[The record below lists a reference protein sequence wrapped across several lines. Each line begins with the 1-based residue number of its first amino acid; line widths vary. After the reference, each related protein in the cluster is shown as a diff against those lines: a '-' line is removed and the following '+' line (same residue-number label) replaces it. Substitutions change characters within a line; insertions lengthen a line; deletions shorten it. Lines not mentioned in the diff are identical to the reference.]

1 MFSLAATRENT
12 HRGSRSHTPA
22 LRARQPAP
30 RPSLALHWSRR
41 LEVRGRPARQP
52 SAPDGPA
59 ARPRRCP
66 TSTVIHLP
74 ALQRCSPAGRFRRR
88 PSALDGAIGSSA
100 ASAAGQ
106 LAQGLRRTDR
116 PSSGPM
122 QRAWCTGHSH
132 SSLTVYSPLALVSG
146 SPWQSF
152 SLVCAASRAFQTLY
166 LQRVFFFGA
175 EKLFSAPKKL
185 FFCPLVVV
193 RIGTVESVEQDAM
206 ARRCQSPICLPGR
219 GDTNELAR
227 ATAR

>member
-1 MFSLAATRENT
+1 MHSAAIRSEFRRGCVRAACTDISEPIFSLAATRENT

-41 LEVRGRPARQP
+41 LEVRRRPARHP

-59 ARPRRCP
+59 AHPRRCP

-100 ASAAGQ
+100 AWRWCAGAGQ

-132 SSLTVYSPLALVSG
+132 SSLTVYRPLALVSG
-146 SPWQSF
+146 SPMAILSNF
-152 SLVCAASRAFQTLY
+152 SLVCAAFPNSLPRASLY
-166 LQRVFFFGA
+166 
-175 EKLFSAPKKL
+175 
-185 FFCPLVVV
+185 
-193 RIGTVESVEQDAM
+193 
-206 ARRCQSPICLPGR
+206 
-219 GDTNELAR
+219 
-227 ATAR
+227 